1 MEIIYGTVCF
11 IDPQYSSVA
20 IFTPRDHRQ
29 EPQVPYGLLKCL
41 PTFRIRY
48 ITYHIMYM
56 HIAKGILLKLYY

>member
-1 MEIIYGTVCF
+1 MEIIHGMVCF
-11 IDPQYSSVA
+11 IDPQYTSMV
-20 IFTPRDHRQ
+20 IFTSRGPRQ

-41 PTFRIRY
+41 STFRIRY